1 MRASGRRMIGV
12 AVFSGVIN
20 ILMLSGS
27 LYMLQVYDRVIPSR
41 NLATLFGLSLMVLI
55 AYLVQGYF
63 DAMRSRMLCRI
74 ATLFDGALQGS
85 IHSALATL
93 PLRGVKPVLMQ
104 QPLRDLD
111 QVRTFMSGMG
121 PTAFLDMPWIPVFL
135 IGLFLFHP
143 LIGFTALLGTA
154 AIIAMTLVTERISRG
169 ATKAAMDLN
178 AQRQVLA
185 DATQRNAEI
194 VRALGMTD
202 RLTARWSQANERYL
216 QENIRA
222 TDVYANLGSAAKVLR
237 YILQSGML
245 GIGAYLVIAD
255 KASGGI
261 MIASSILMGRALA
274 PVEIALGTWK
284 QLAAARQ
291 GLARLRDILKATAQ
305 PPAPPVMLPRPCRE
319 LSVQNLAVAAPG
331 FDMPIVSGVTFS
343 LKAGAGL
350 ALLGASASGKTS
362 LSKALVGIWPAHR
375 GAVRLDGASLDQ
387 WRNEDLGRH
396 IGYLPQDVGLFDG
409 TVAENICRFDEHA
422 SSDAILKAAQIA
434 GVHDIILRLPEGYAT
449 RIGQGG
455 MSLSAGQKQRVGL
468 ARAVFG
474 DPFLL
479 VLDEPNANLDADG
492 ENALTRAIGI
502 MRQNKSI
509 VVVISHRPSALSAL
523 DMTMVLY
530 EGKAIAFGP
539 SAEVFARV
547 RNAGGKGR
555 AGIAAAPAAGQ
566 GRTAPITCRECF
578 IMKGFDHVHPDERVV
593 RRRIG
598 GTDEDVAAPQGQA
611 LILELQRLRQAFE
624 HDNLQDQRPPLRRP
638 ANDESRPG
646 SRRSRQARPKRA
658 KKKGKMGRVLDWLGP
673 FGSQSEVLDPE
684 PPAPRGGRSAREPQF
699 MTPPPAG
706 SARGPAGNASAGN
719 SWLNE
724 RQARGPIIAPDDPS
738 LMYIPKPR
746 PEALQIDDRREPPRI
761 EAPQL
766 APPSPAGAVPRERSV
781 TGVVRN
787 GLTAGVAFL
796 ANRDGSADVAGAP
809 GESIVLR
816 AARAFEGELRT
827 GLAGAAR
834 RRRIGRRLD
843 GAGAVVGRRR
853 GAGQSGG
860 AVQRQGHPAS
870 DRRRGRAD
878 RGQ

>member
-1 MRASGRRMIGV
+1 MSIAQGQAQHRARASLASGAISGLLSTLNAGDPVANALRDSARRMIGV

-41 NLATLFGLSLMVLI
+41 NLATLLGLSLMVLI

-74 ATLFDGALQGS
+74 ATLFDGGLQES

-121 PTAFLDMPWIPVFL
+121 PTAFLDMPWIPLFL

-143 LIGFTALLGTA
+143 LIGFTALLGTV

-169 ATKAAMDLN
+169 ATKAASDLN

-222 TDVYANLGSAAKVLR
+222 TDVYANLGSAAKVFR

-255 KASGGI
+255 KASGGV

-274 PVEIALGTWK
+274 PVEIALSTWK

-291 GLARLRDILKATAQ
+291 GLTRLRDICKATAP
-305 PPAPPVMLPRPCRE
+305 PPAPPVKLPRPTRE

-343 LKAGAGL
+343 LKTGSGL

-409 TVAENICRFDEHA
+409 TVAENICRFDDKA
-422 SSDAILKAAQIA
+422 NSDAILKAAQIA

-468 ARAVFG
+468 ARAVYG

-547 RNAGGKGR
+547 RSAGGKS
-555 AGIAAAPAAGQ
+555 
-566 GRTAPITCRECF
+566 
-578 IMKGFDHVHPDERVV
+578 V
-593 RRRIG
+593 
-598 GTDEDVAAPQGQA
+598 
-611 LILELQRLRQAFE
+611 
-624 HDNLQDQRPPLRRP
+624 
-638 ANDESRPG
+638 PG
-646 SRRSRQARPKRA
+646 
-658 KKKGKMGRVLDWLGP
+658 
-673 FGSQSEVLDPE
+673 
-684 PPAPRGGRSAREPQF
+684 
-699 MTPPPAG
+699 
-706 SARGPAGNASAGN
+706 
-719 SWLNE
+719 
-724 RQARGPIIAPDDPS
+724 
-738 LMYIPKPR
+738 
-746 PEALQIDDRREPPRI
+746 
-761 EAPQL
+761 
-766 APPSPAGAVPRERSV
+766 APPSPPQAKAEPRPSLAAESVPS
-781 TGVVRN
+781 
-787 GLTAGVAFL
+787 
-796 ANRDGSADVAGAP
+796 
-809 GESIVLR
+809 
-816 AARAFEGELRT
+816 
-827 GLAGAAR
+827 
-834 RRRIGRRLD
+834 
-843 GAGAVVGRRR
+843 
-853 GAGQSGG
+853 
-860 AVQRQGHPAS
+860 
-870 DRRRGRAD
+870 
-878 RGQ
+878 